1 MVFQYWIVMHWLVPT
16 EFFLINKVI
25 AALEVKSLYVVTYT
39 YTSEGIALILTYW
52 QRISIFLN
60 YIEVQLQS

>member
-16 EFFLINKVI
+16 EQQSFFLINIVI

-52 QRISIFLN
+52 QRISIF
-60 YIEVQLQS
+60 